1 MEATNLVSI
10 FVKCPHCGNKF
21 SPDEAIQH
29 DVREQLEKE
38 YTARMGKQTRVIEQ
52 RIRKEENERFH
63 SQMARL
69 EADRR
74 EKVQKLKKFEEEA
87 IGMAEREQQLKDRE
101 DSVEH
106 ELKRKLLDREKL
118 IREQADKVAMERA
131 TLAVRERESALA
143 RDREAMEIIL
153 SKRVL
158 EETEKVRDKEQ
169 MKLAELQKKM
179 DDQARLIDEMKRKHE
194 QGSMQTQGEVQELA
208 IENYLESTFPRD
220 IVEEV
225 SKGKRG
231 ADCVH
236 IVMDHYDRSCG
247 RILYE
252 SKRTKHFS
260 YEWIAKIKEDIRQ
273 RQADIGVIVT
283 EALPAG
289 MTRFGELEGILICTF
304 SEFKALSLLLRQNVA
319 RIGEVMSA
327 QENRGEK
334 MQLIYNYVTSLEFK
348 QKLEAAFESYSD
360 MQDDLMR
367 EKAMMTSQWAKREKR
382 LFKAM
387 ENIVCLYGDVRGIAG
402 GAVQEIRSLEL
413 SEMNLIDG

>member
-1 MEATNLVSI
+1 
-10 FVKCPHCGNKF
+10 
-21 SPDEAIQH
+21 
-29 DVREQLEKE
+29 
-38 YTARMGKQTRVIEQ
+38 
-52 RIRKEENERFH
+52 
-63 SQMARL
+63 
-69 EADRR
+69 
-74 EKVQKLKKFEEEA
+74 
-87 IGMAEREQQLKDRE
+87 
-101 DSVEH
+101 
-106 ELKRKLLDREKL
+106 
-118 IREQADKVAMERA
+118 
-131 TLAVRERESALA
+131 
-143 RDREAMEIIL
+143 
-153 SKRVL
+153 
-158 EETEKVRDKEQ
+158 
-169 MKLAELQKKM
+169 
-179 DDQARLIDEMKRKHE
+179 
-194 QGSMQTQGEVQELA
+194 MQTQGEVQERA